1 MSKKRSRRKAKY
13 NPDKVKQ
20 NSVPA
25 VLKTLGAV
33 AVRLHSKVT
42 DNPNEANTAVFNCR
56 TAKRYPANH
65 TVQQSLTETRMK
77 WAIYACAIC
86 KDDIG
91 SPYHQGFWNI
101 AKQHY
106 YFVDLQEHVADKIEQ
121 AYEEATASHLI
132 DVAWIAVP
140 WGKELTDKQVIE
152 ILINYGAFEDES
164 IAKIA

>member
-13 NPDKVKQ
+13 NHNKATQ
-20 NSVPA
+20 RAVPS

-42 DNPNEANTAVFNCR
+42 DNPNEANTSVFNCR

-65 TVQQSLTETRMK
+65 AVQRSLTDTRMK
-77 WAIYACAIC
+77 WAVYACAIC
-86 KDDIG
+86 KDDTG
-91 SPYHQGFWNI
+91 APYHQGFWTLANE
-101 AKQHY
+101 HY
-106 YFVDLQEHVADKIEQ
+106 YFIDLQEHVADLVEE
-121 AYEEATASHLI
+121 AYNEATASHLI

-152 ILINYGAFEDES
+152 ILINYGAFEN
-164 IAKIA
+164 AKELKNA